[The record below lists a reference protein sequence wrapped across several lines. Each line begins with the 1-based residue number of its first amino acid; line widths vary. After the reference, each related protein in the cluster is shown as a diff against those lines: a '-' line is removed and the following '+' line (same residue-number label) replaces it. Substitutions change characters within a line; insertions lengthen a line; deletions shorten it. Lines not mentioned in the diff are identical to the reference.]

1 MLRLTYIFL
10 LGCVWSPD
18 FRFGPFL
25 VDGFSPVTTPS
36 SPFTWGSCPYDDTS
50 SLLSYSTLY
59 SGVSN
64 NGDFDEEQF
73 IRRQKRYSNQA
84 QDSIDSNNDTR
95 STSKSP
101 FKTSKQ
107 HLDHQAQVFNAA
119 SDFFDSEDA
128 TPDDVKPILKYLMEK
143 VLNDMVESKE
153 GESCDEN
160 QTNELRSTYNILDIG
175 CGTGA
180 LFPYYINAANSVM
193 SDNSCIRITGVDLAP
208 EMVRRARI
216 NAAVIVAEVGEK
228 AHEIDVRQGDFVQ
241 LVLGD
246 GYGNGELSSNKHN
259 DIIENE
265 KTAFYRRKFDAVV
278 INSCFG
284 NFFNEGSV
292 LEAASHSL
300 KKNGIL
306 AITHP
311 LGSDFVARLNAE
323 NPDTVPNLLPVDKNY
338 FVDLCTGQDL
348 VVLDVV
354 KNADIDGKKKSIYYA
369 CAKCNR
375 E

>member
-1 MLRLTYIFL
+1 M
-10 LGCVWSPD
+10 
-18 FRFGPFL
+18 
-25 VDGFSPVTTPS
+25 
-36 SPFTWGSCPYDDTS
+36 
-50 SLLSYSTLY
+50 
-59 SGVSN
+59 N
-64 NGDFDEEQF
+64 
-73 IRRQKRYSNQA
+73 
-84 QDSIDSNNDTR
+84 
-95 STSKSP
+95 
-101 FKTSKQ
+101 
-107 HLDHQAQVFNAA
+107 HQAQVFNAA

-160 QTNELRSTYNILDIG
+160 QTDELRSTYNILDIG

-180 LFPYYINAANSVM
+180 LFPYYINAANSMM

-216 NAAVIVAEVGEK
+216 NAAVIIAEVGEK

-284 NFFNEGSV
+284 NFFNEG
-292 LEAASHSL
+292 
-300 KKNGIL
+300 
-306 AITHP
+306 
-311 LGSDFVARLNAE
+311 
-323 NPDTVPNLLPVDKNY
+323 
-338 FVDLCTGQDL
+338 
-348 VVLDVV
+348 
-354 KNADIDGKKKSIYYA
+354 
-369 CAKCNR
+369 
-375 E
+375 